1 MEYVKLSISE
11 GLFSNLDKVEKTLNR
26 VEDFF
31 HTAKYSAPNV
41 EDSYEVVAI
50 WRKGLIT
57 FVMLRIHF
65 SHTSREELM
74 EYLSI

>member
-11 GLFSNLDKVEKTLNR
+11 EKLDKVERTLNL

-31 HTAKYSAPNV
+31 HTVKYSAPNV

-50 WRKGLIT
+50 WRDGFIT
-57 FVMLRIHF
+57 FVMLRVHF